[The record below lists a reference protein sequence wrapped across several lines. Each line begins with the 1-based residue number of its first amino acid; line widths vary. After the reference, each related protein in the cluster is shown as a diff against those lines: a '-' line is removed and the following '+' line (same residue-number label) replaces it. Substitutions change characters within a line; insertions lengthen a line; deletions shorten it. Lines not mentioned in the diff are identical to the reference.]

1 MQDKISL
8 MMMAILILAIIVL
21 IYQYSSARQ
30 REASQKETIA
40 QLQMQIELRAKQ
52 QYESWRV
59 QEIEEI
65 HRQQRDIALR
75 EASVA
80 LERWKSESE
89 TFIRSDAIGRS
100 QSVIVG
106 KVTEHLVPYLPD
118 FRFNPK
124 DARFVGSPVDLMVF
138 DGLDEGELRNI
149 FFIEVKTGAS
159 SSLSSRQRQIRDAV
173 QAGRVKWIELRIDR
187 QDSATGKLF

>member
-1 MQDKISL
+1 MQDSTNL
-8 MMMAILILAIIVL
+8 MLVVALILAIIFL
-21 IYQYSSARQ
+21 IFQYFSARR
-30 REASQKETIA
+30 REASQKETIG
-40 QLQMQIELRAKQ
+40 QLQTQIESRAQQ

-59 QEIEEI
+59 REIEAI
-65 HRQQRDIALR
+65 HQQQRDIAAR

-80 LERWKSESE
+80 LQQWKNENE
-89 TFIRSDAIGRS
+89 LLIRSDAIGRS

-106 KVTEHLVPYLPD
+106 KVTEHLIPYLPD
-118 FRFNPK
+118 FKFNPK
-124 DARFVGSPVDLMVF
+124 DARFVGSPIDLMVF

-159 SSLSSRQRQIRDAV
+159 SSLNSRQRQIRDAV

-187 QDSATGKLF
+187 QDSANGKLF

>member
-1 MQDKISL
+1 VPDNTSL
-8 MMMAILILAIIVL
+8 LLIGVLVIALIVL
-21 IYQYSSARQ
+21 IYQYSSTKQ
-30 REASQKETIA
+30 REASQKEAIVH
-40 QLQMQIELRAKQ
+40 LQAQIELRAKE
-52 QYESWRV
+52 QYESWRI
-59 QEIEEI
+59 QEIEAI
-65 HRQQRDIALR
+65 HQQQRDIALR

-106 KVTEHLVPYLPD
+106 KVTEHLMPYLPD

-124 DARFVGSPVDLMVF
+124 DARFVGSPVDLIVF

-149 FFIEVKTGAS
+149 FFVEVKTGGSA
-159 SSLSSRQRQIRDAV
+159 LTSRQRQIKDAT
-173 QAGRVKWIELRIDR
+173 QAGRVRWIELRLDR
-187 QDSATGKLF
+187 QDTAAARLI